1 MTSLTDVLHHLV
13 RRGLVLRI
21 ETTGTLFIYDP
32 RCHSRV
38 ADAVAGQP
46 LPAEAQA
53 RNARAERRALDEAR
67 HALISAI
74 TISTGVAVERS
85 HATTTLCS
93 AGTGTGSTGGT
104 RTMSTAP
111 AAAVKPAA
119 AKAEA
124 VGVRAPGLPAPGV
137 STPSA
142 AGAPAAPALAPGA
155 AISPAKPAVQPGT
168 TPAASAT
175 AGNVLVL
182 PDHDGSFVPTGAQ
195 WRGITWLD
203 VPGHDDSSKKLNF
216 ALLKRGM
223 LHGHKEC
230 AGLQGAAL
238 RQRLS
243 EISGRNRS
251 NSQQRREQSRQSHES
266 HPR

>member
-21 ETTGTLFIYDP
+21 ETSGTLFIYDP

-38 ADAVAGQP
+38 ADAVAGQH

-74 TISTGVAVERS
+74 TISTGVAVERA

-93 AGTGTGSTGGT
+93 AGTGLGSTGGT

-111 AAAVKPAA
+111 AAAVNSAA

-124 VGVRAPGLPAPGV
+124 AGVRAPGLPAPV
-137 STPSA
+137 ASSPSA
-142 AGAPAAPALAPGA
+142 AGAPAAPALVPGA
-155 AISPAKPAVQPGT
+155 AGSPAKPAVQPGT
-168 TPAASAT
+168 TPTASAT
-175 AGNVLVL
+175 DGKVLVL
-182 PDHDGSFVPTGAQ
+182 PDHDGSFIPTGAQ

-203 VPGHDDSSKKLNF
+203 VPGHDDSIKKLNF

-230 AGLQGAAL
+230 AGLHGAAL
-238 RQRLS
+238 RQRLN

-251 NSQQRREQSRQSHES
+251 NSQQRREQSRQRHES